1 MKSSQVD
8 RAKGARGYPR
18 GQPSPAHPGENH
30 DGEHD
35 QISEMSDDNRYSSP
49 SRSSPCNYG
58 DESCGEKFRTS
69 GDAHNTD
76 DQGHT
81 ENADDEDELSLQE
94 RINRKQKKLKGKI
107 TQFYERDKIIKRSP
121 PSSHQAYQEQVKLH
135 NKKK

>member
-1 MKSSQVD
+1 
-8 RAKGARGYPR
+8 
-18 GQPSPAHPGENH
+18 
-30 DGEHD
+30 
-35 QISEMSDDNRYSSP
+35 MSDDNRYSSP
-49 SRSSPCNYG
+49 SRSSPRCNYG
-58 DESCGEKFRTS
+58 DESCGGEKFRTS

-135 NKKK
+135 NKKKQNQSGVPSRYSRHSGPLLNGLMSENSC